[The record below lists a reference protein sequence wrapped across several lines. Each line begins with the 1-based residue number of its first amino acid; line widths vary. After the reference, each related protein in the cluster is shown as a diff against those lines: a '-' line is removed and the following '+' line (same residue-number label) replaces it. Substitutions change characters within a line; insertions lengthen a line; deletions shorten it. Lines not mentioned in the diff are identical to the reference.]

1 MELIERPD
9 LNVVKYLFS
18 IKYVDFRSD
27 CIDNAYDKGEKRPT
41 EKDMKTWYSILQQFC
56 KTNLKMLLKNPRDSR
71 SIWFSAEISFSNPI
85 YNLLEWSLT
94 ASQSL

>member
-9 LNVVKYLFS
+9 LNVVNYLS
-18 IKYVDFRSD
+18 SVKYVDFKSE

-56 KTNLKMLLKNPRDSR
+56 KTNIKTKGITKR
-71 SIWFSAEISFSNPI
+71 I
-85 YNLLEWSLT
+85 YSY
-94 ASQSL
+94 SQSTQSSSAWSRRSPPSP